1 VAGAA
6 RQRPNR
12 DLCGR
17 LVSKEWQPA
26 RTATPV
32 EVVGLKKGLI
42 SHPVTPMGWHCYCVP
57 FIVRLKEGKLCSHSS
72 RARQGRTFSEPRLWL
87 HPRNIQAPPPALAPP
102 QEHSD
107 SSPRLWPL
115 FKNTQAPPPSF
126 GSTPEHPGSCPK
138 LWPHPRNTQAPPPGS
153 GSPSGAP
160 RLLPLGSQA
169 WHHQSSWRPET

>member
-1 VAGAA
+1 MAGAA

-17 LVSKEWQPA
+17 LVSEEWQPA
-26 RTATPV
+26 HTATPV
-32 EVVGLKKGLI
+32 EVAGLQKGLI
-42 SHPVTPMGWHCYCVP
+42 SHPVTPTGWHCYCVP

-72 RARQGRTFSEPRLWL
+72 RARQGRTFSEPRLWR

-102 QEHSD
+102 QEHPG
-107 SSPRLWPL
+107 SSPKFWL
-115 FKNTQAPPPSF
+115 
-126 GSTPEHPGSCPK
+126 
-138 LWPHPRNTQAPPPGS
+138 HPRNTQAPPPSSGPTPRDTQAPPPSS
-153 GSPSGAP
+153 GSTSGAP

>member
-1 VAGAA
+1 MAGAA

-17 LVSKEWQPA
+17 LVSEEWQPA
-26 RTATPV
+26 HTATPV
-32 EVVGLKKGLI
+32 EVAGLQKGLI
-42 SHPVTPMGWHCYCVP
+42 SHPVTPTGWHCYCVP

-72 RARQGRTFSEPRLWL
+72 RARQGRTFSEPRLWR

-102 QEHSD
+102 QEHPG
-107 SSPRLWPL
+107 SSPRLWPH
-115 FKNTQAPPPSF
+115 FKNTQAPPPSS
-126 GSTPEHPGSCPK
+126 GPTP
-138 LWPHPRNTQAPPPGS
+138 RDTQAPPPSS
-153 GSPSGAP
+153 GSTSGAP

>member
-1 VAGAA
+1 MAGAA

-17 LVSKEWQPA
+17 LVSEEWQPA
-26 RTATPV
+26 HTATPV
-32 EVVGLKKGLI
+32 EVAGLQKGLI
-42 SHPVTPMGWHCYCVP
+42 SHPVTPTGWHCYCVP
-57 FIVRLKEGKLCSHSS
+57 FIVRLKEGKLCCHSS

-102 QEHSD
+102 QEHPG
-107 SSPRLWPL
+107 SSPKFWL
-115 FKNTQAPPPSF
+115 
-126 GSTPEHPGSCPK
+126 
-138 LWPHPRNTQAPPPGS
+138 HPRNTQAPPPSSGPTPRDTQAPPPSS
-153 GSPSGAP
+153 GSTSGAP